1 MDTKKI
7 LMILGVVV
15 MLSAGC
21 SSMLDEIAPK
31 HAIPSESVTEGDLD
45 KLTNGM
51 LYQLESYVTWAWNDG
66 DLLAE
71 NFGDGPGFTMSDVHS
86 ETESTSSETAKSR
99 WTTAFTRINFQNEVL
114 VSAGEAAPVSRS
126 VRAAKGTA
134 YFCRAYLYYQLVIRY
149 GNVPILT
156 SPTMD
161 VVPLSDQQMVWKQIE
176 SDLKSAEEYL
186 EPFTSMYYPSDEAC
200 WALLSKVYLW
210 MGDKANAVIYADKVI
225 DSPANFAFETNS
237 NGYAGMFLSGTT
249 SKEIVFALANKRN
262 SNWLRLFTT
271 LNDTDASWN
280 YSMATDLRQ
289 TLFADS
295 PFKSSDIR
303 KAPTYNDAFPTRII
317 KFPNGAKDMGQFI
330 DNENASSSPLV
341 LFRLADVYLTKA
353 EAQGASDGLA
363 TMQTF
368 LENRYESVNL
378 PSSMTD
384 REYEDLVLDENQ
396 REFYAEGRRWFD
408 IKRLGRTDLYKT
420 WNGRDFLLLWP
431 VPQDER
437 DLAGHDNYPQ
447 NPGYSK

>member
-1 MDTKKI
+1 MDTIKI
-7 LMILGVVV
+7 LMILGTATL
-15 MLSAGC
+15 LSAGC
-21 SSMLDEIAPK
+21 SSMLDDISPK
-31 HAIPSESVTEGDLD
+31 HAIPSESVNEGDLD

-71 NFGDGPGFTMSDVHS
+71 NFGDGPSVTLADVHS
-86 ETESTSSETAKSR
+86 ETESASSATAKSR

-114 VSAGEAAPVSRS
+114 VSANSASSDSKA
-126 VRAAKGTA
+126 VRTAKGTA

-161 VVPLSDQQMVWKQIE
+161 VVPLSGQQQVWKQIE
-176 SDLKSAEEYL
+176 TDLKEAEKYL
-186 EPFTSMYYPSDEAC
+186 EPFSSMYYPSDEAC

-210 MGDKANAVIYADKVI
+210 TGDKANAVIYADKVI
-225 DSPANFAFETNS
+225 ESSANFDFGNDS
-237 NGYAGMFLSGTT
+237 NEYAGMFVAGTT
-249 SKEIVFALANKRN
+249 SKEIIFALANKRN
-262 SNWLRLFTT
+262 SSWLRLFTT
-271 LNDTDASWN
+271 LNDTDGSWN
-280 YSMATDLRQ
+280 YSMAQDLRNS
-289 TLFADS
+289 LFADNAV
-295 PFKSSDIR
+295 KTSDIR
-303 KAPTYNDAFPTRII
+303 KAPTFNDAFPTRVI

-330 DNENASSSPLV
+330 ENENASSSPLV

-353 EAQGASDGLA
+353 EAQGASAGLA
-363 TMQTF
+363 TIKTF
-368 LENRYESVNL
+368 MDSRYANVNL
-378 PSSMTD
+378 PSSMS
-384 REYEDLVLDENQ
+384 DLEFENLILDENQ

-431 VPQDER
+431 IPQDER